1 MARIVAE
8 NRRSPL
14 YYVHV
19 AIFLLITFGF
29 GFLPPFAQITDV
41 GMKVLG
47 AFLGAVY
54 GWLFIALD
62 WPSLIALL
70 ALGISGYA
78 DTTHELFIA
87 GWTFQSVSQSLLS
100 YMFAEAIA

>member
-47 AFLGAVY
+47 AFLGAVMD
-54 GWLFIALD
+54 WL
-62 WPSLIALL
+62 LL
-70 ALGISGYA
+70 R
-78 DTTHELFIA
+78 
-87 GWTFQSVSQSLLS
+87 WTGQV
-100 YMFAEAIA
+100 